1 MLETEINLVKNFID
15 DKLAK
20 QNNLSNNQL
29 QKIKNAAN
37 DTEVKKLSNQ
47 MIEWNRSFV
56 NPIVN
61 ETKRF
66 KAVEKTLLEQRNKLI
81 TE

>member
-29 QKIKNAAN
+29 QKN
-37 DTEVKKLSNQ
+37 KKCS
-47 MIEWNRSFV
+47 
-56 NPIVN
+56 
-61 ETKRF
+61 
-66 KAVEKTLLEQRNKLI
+66 
-81 TE
+81 